1 MLAFQGVAHAQG
13 KSKLITSTLK
23 AATEKSVSGFS
34 KGSLETVL
42 PKMSPAASLPGTLR
56 SKSAVPAITE
66 NAIWEKLQ
74 ELQQEVNSLR
84 KANIELKASAV
95 TNAIPSDAYIFQ
107 ARETDDMNQHSNLF
121 SGAVFSIDYQGK
133 KEVYGVIATHAIAGD
148 TMEKYS
154 LHKTFT
160 AIIYKNGLQKLV
172 PVEVVAVSPQSML
185 DVALV
190 KFPAEIEPLLLP
202 YRLGTIT
209 DEISLISKGFSG
221 PVPTAVS
228 NREIIACTPLSIR
241 TTMPLER
248 MARPGLCGSAVLN
261 SKNELVGIHTGSLY
275 STAGETADIA
285 YATPAYYL
293 KNLVEAYHNPG
304 KGTFPFMLNGQK
316 IADFAIEEYI
326 THLSLLD
333 AEKHMLWQLQVPFK
347 LPYSKLQ
354 EALEN
359 YPQAKFL
366 QLTTR
371 HASWTED
378 GYAFVENR
386 TKADRNKKT
395 TYTYDLQEQK
405 LLTAFQSVYNPT
417 LRQRKTIK
425 IYPQL

>member
-1 MLAFQGVAHAQG
+1 MFAFPGAAMAQG
-13 KSKLITSTLK
+13 KSKMITSAVK
-23 AATEKSVSGFS
+23 ATTEKSVSGL
-34 KGSLETVL
+34 KKVPLETSL
-42 PKMSPAASLPGTLR
+42 PKLKIVAPAAGTLR
-56 SKSAVPAITE
+56 QAPVVPNMTKAAIL
-66 NAIWEKLQ
+66 EKLQ

-84 KANIELKASAV
+84 KANIELQASA
-95 TNAIPSDAYIFQ
+95 TSNAIPSDAYIFQ
-107 ARETDDMNQHSNLF
+107 SRETNDMSVRSNLF
-121 SGAVFSIDYQGK
+121 SGSVFSIEYNGK
-133 KEVYGVIATHAIAGD
+133 KEVYGVVAAHAIAGD
-148 TMEKYS
+148 PLEKYS

-185 DVALV
+185 DIALV

-202 YRLGTIT
+202 YRLGDIT
-209 DEISLISKGFSG
+209 DEINLISKGFSG
-221 PVPTAVS
+221 PVPTAVT

-261 SKNELVGIHTGSLY
+261 SKNELVGIHTGSIY
-275 STAGETADIA
+275 STAGEEADIA
-285 YATPAYYL
+285 YATPSYYL

-304 KGTFPFMLNGQK
+304 KGTFPFIVNGQK
-316 IADFAIEEYI
+316 IADFAIEEYV
-326 THLSLLD
+326 THLSLSD
-333 AEKHMLWQLQVPFK
+333 ANNHMLWQLQVPSK

-366 QLTTR
+366 QITTR

-386 TKADRNKKT
+386 TKTDRNKKT

-417 LRQRKTIK
+417 FRQRKTIK